1 MHNQNQG
8 ERVMSEIDKRNRLSE
23 EPFTYQIT
31 KKGMVLIHY
40 GGKQIKIVKD
50 KEAERLIARI
60 NEVKGNMTEVQLL
73 LAKITGNFKRGN
85 EKLGKN
91 KN

>member
-1 MHNQNQG
+1 MKLG
-8 ERVMSEIDKRNRLSE
+8 VGVMSEIDKRNRLSE

-31 KKGMVLIHY
+31 KKGTVVIQY
-40 GGKQIKIVKD
+40 EGKQIKIVKE

-60 NEVKGNMTEVQLL
+60 KEAEDNVTAVQLL

-85 EKLGKN
+85 EKVGKN
-91 KN
+91 KRK

>member
-1 MHNQNQG
+1 
-8 ERVMSEIDKRNRLSE
+8 MSEIDKRNRLSE

-31 KKGMVLIHY
+31 KKGIVFIHY
-40 GGKQIKIVKD
+40 EGKQIKIVKD
-50 KEAERLIARI
+50 KEAERLIAKI
-60 NEVKGNMTEVQLL
+60 QEVEDNMTEVQLL

-91 KN
+91 KK

>member
-1 MHNQNQG
+1 
-8 ERVMSEIDKRNRLSE
+8 MSEIDKRNRLGE
-23 EPFTYQIT
+23 EPFTYQIMKNGT
-31 KKGMVLIHY
+31 VTINY
-40 GGKQIKIVKD
+40 RGKQIKVVKD

-60 NEVKGNMTEVQLL
+60 KAVENNILEVQLL

-91 KN
+91 KRK